1 RRERHA
7 PVQRLVLRRVPHDV
21 LHTAGAGI
29 RRPVAGWRSI
39 DGEEEK
45 ERAVGRKR
53 GGRQAR
59 EGDPAEKGELDA
71 APHRP
76 FERPSAGRAAEP
88 GAAVAAGR
96 EPEARPRERC
106 CLVGPF
112 PAAGYLAH
120 PPPPRRARRC
130 AARRRRWR
138 DAAPPPPP
146 RPGWRRGAA
155 AGRTPGGRAR
165 PCSPTADPAGEQAV
179 RLGLL
184 RVVRARPE
192 EVEVA

>member
-1 RRERHA
+1 
-7 PVQRLVLRRVPHDV
+7 
-21 LHTAGAGI
+21 
-29 RRPVAGWRSI
+29 
-39 DGEEEK
+39 
-45 ERAVGRKR
+45 
-53 GGRQAR
+53 

-120 PPPPRRARRC
+120 PPQLLEGRRTRRRRRRDRVPRRPRRLLERGGAPHRVVVGATQRLHLLRGPGGAAEQLPEERPPVVPARAHQPPTQPESRPYGSVSSGSSGRARRKSKSQPSSAC
-130 AARRRRWR
+130 RTWSRNS
-138 DAAPPPPP
+138 AP
-146 RPGWRRGAA
+146 
-155 AGRTPGGRAR
+155 
-165 PCSPTADPAGEQAV
+165 
-179 RLGLL
+179 
-184 RVVRARPE
+184 
-192 EVEVA
+192 